1 MIADTTNQGSRLDTF
16 DDQEIQTLVVQQDG
30 VTGPRDSQLMFGVG
44 FASMPVEGDRL
55 AVIEIDSNL
64 YVVGGASQ
72 ALESALGLNP
82 GERLLFSTDTDGAIQ
97 ATIRLKADG
106 MVEVGSGSNPV
117 AMADKVD
124 QLWSDLY
131 GVFSG
136 WTPPP
141 APDSGAS
148 LVARFIAAF
157 PPPGPASTASTN
169 LKAD

>member
-30 VTGPRDSQLMFGVG
+30 VTGPRDAQLMFGVG

-82 GERLLFSTDTDGAIQ
+82 GERLLFSTDADGAIQ

-106 MVEVGSGSNPV
+106 TVGVGSGSNPV

-124 QLWSDLY
+124 QLWSTLY
-131 GVFSG
+131 DMFSN
-136 WTPPP
+136 WTP
-141 APDSGAS
+141 APNDGGAA
-148 LVARFIAAF
+148 LKTAFTAAF